1 MPWPNWEAGRM
12 GRTLPPRRPPCA
24 CLNPNPTRAS
34 SGPSASYRP
43 WGRNQETTRA
53 PTPRRVSRVR
63 SSKNRWFRDPCEA
76 SNRGPTLTKLET
88 SFRMAGMPPEREAPE
103 VVRGTLTPGK
113 GSAAVGYPGRSGRET
128 KATGSHAATDMIS
141 RLVLRRAK
149 PKHTAATSAAKPEKK
164 NPPGAPPE
172 PAGGA
177 KGAEGRGESPGSGG
191 CPGAPREC
199 VVPPPPDR
207 SRESFTGDG
216 EERGPPPKA
225 TVTSASLT
233 GIGKATDGTSGEG
246 RGPSGGPG
254 VIGVPGSTPGS
265 VGGSGSMGGTGSVG
279 VSVGGSGSVGGRG
292 SAGGT
297 GSVGVSVGGG
307 GSVGGRGS
315 AGGRGSVGGSGSGGG
330 TGSVGVSGGGSGS
343 VGGRGSAGGTGSV
356 VGGTGS
362 VVGGGASNVGG
373 GTAPA
378 SVAVGVPASG
388 VCAMSSARLV
398 AAK

>member
-216 EERGPPPKA
+216 EERGTPPKA
-225 TVTSASLT
+225 TVTSASPT
-233 GIGKATDGTSGEG
+233 GGEATCGPAGDGPWNPRGSCGE
-246 RGPSGGPG
+246 
-254 VIGVPGSTPGS
+254 
-265 VGGSGSMGGTGSVG
+265 GTGSVG
-279 VSVGGSGSVGGRG
+279 E
-292 SAGGT
+292 GT
-297 GSVGVSVGGG
+297 VSVGGG
-307 GSVGGRGS
+307 
-315 AGGRGSVGGSGSGGG
+315 
-330 TGSVGVSGGGSGS
+330 TVS
-343 VGGRGSAGGTGSV
+343 
-356 VGGTGS
+356 
-362 VVGGGASNVGG
+362 VGG
-373 GTAPA
+373 GTV
-378 SVAVGVPASG
+378 SVGGGTVSVGGGTVSVG
-388 VCAMSSARLV
+388 G
-398 AAK
+398 